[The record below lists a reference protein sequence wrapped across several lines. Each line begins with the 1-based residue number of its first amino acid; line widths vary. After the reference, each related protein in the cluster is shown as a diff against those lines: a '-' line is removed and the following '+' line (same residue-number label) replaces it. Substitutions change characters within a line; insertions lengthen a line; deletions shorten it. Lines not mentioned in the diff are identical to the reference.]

1 MDPGT
6 LLSGAEQ
13 AMVFSIL
20 PLNDAYWTDLL
31 AKLIL
36 ERDAKKE
43 EQKTLEVDVES
54 KVIYSNNK

>member
-13 AMVFSIL
+13 AMVFSML
-20 PLNDAYWTDLL
+20 PLNAEYRTNLL

-43 EQKTLEVDVES
+43 EQKTLEVEIES
-54 KVIYSNNK
+54 KK